1 MSEAT
6 LLVRAY
12 GQMVRVVG
20 VTKGD
25 EETLLELEHSIVVT
39 GSHYTTDV
47 ISTEEV
53 TYYAVSGKQSDLP
66 EEIKS
71 LLENNMLECNEAISK
86 ETRELDYYRKKL
98 AETTVEL
105 RNYKAGKVSDYSDNI
120 FVMESTY
127 RKQINYL
134 RADME
139 DLKTEN
145 KALKERY
152 DKLREAYD
160 ILLDI

>member
-1 MSEAT
+1 
-6 LLVRAY
+6 
-12 GQMVRVVG
+12 MVRVIG
-20 VTKGD
+20 VTKGE

-39 GSHYTTDV
+39 GKHYTTDV
-47 ISTEEV
+47 ITTEEV
-53 TYYAVSGKQSDLP
+53 TYYTINGKQSDLP

-71 LLENNMLECNEAISK
+71 LLESNIVQCNEAISK
-86 ETRELDYYRKKL
+86 DTEELDYYRKKL

-105 RNYKAGKVSDYSDNI
+105 RNYKAGKVSDYSDNMWL
-120 FVMESTY
+120 MESTY

-134 RADME
+134 RADTE
-139 DLKTEN
+139 SLKAEN